1 MIQRRVTVF
10 CKLAIFWVVIGF
22 GQPRTQIS
30 SRHQSYLRKLG
41 TERDSVRP
49 GKNGRKVPDQR
60 KKVLDNFSTI
70 KEIFRTYEINT
81 CRPIVC
87 WPLYLIATKC
97 GGRFFSH
104 KHWQELIYSL
114 DLFRYTNLKKSFFW
128 ALQGTSLLLL
138 FTVCRLV

>member
-30 SRHQSYLRKLG
+30 SRHQSYQRKLG

-49 GKNGRKVPDQR
+49 GKNVRKVPDQR

-87 WPLYLIATKC
+87 
-97 GGRFFSH
+97 
-104 KHWQELIYSL
+104 
-114 DLFRYTNLKKSFFW
+114 
-128 ALQGTSLLLL
+128 
-138 FTVCRLV
+138 